1 MGGHYT
7 GLHEWQITGL
17 REECGVFGVYL
28 SDCEADVSPM
38 IYYGLYALQHR
49 GQESAGIAVA
59 DGLRLRYFKDMG
71 LVSEVFDPKILSQLK
86 GYAGIGHVRYS
97 TTGSSY
103 VANAQPLVVRYKG
116 GDMALAHNGNLVNA
130 VSLRAELEAQGAVF
144 QTTSD
149 TEVIANLISRAEGD
163 DIKDVISQAM
173 RQINGSY
180 AVVILTADA
189 VIGVR
194 DPYGIRPLCLGK
206 LGDGYVLASE
216 SCALDAIGAE
226 FVRDIKPGEGIA
238 VSKNGVESF
247 KIMDSPKMALCS
259 FEFVY
264 LARTDSVIDGASVYR
279 ARINA
284 GRMLAMEHPVQADMV
299 IGVPDSGTTAAI
311 GYAQQSGIPFGE
323 GLIKNRYVGRTF
335 IQPEQKMREEGVKVK
350 LNALR
355 ETVKGKR
362 IVMVDD
368 SIVRGTTSRQIVDML
383 KDAGATEVHMRIS
396 SPPVQYPCYFGIDTP
411 SREHLIGATHSV
423 KEISEIIGVD
433 SLGYL
438 SLDGL
443 VRSIAE
449 TVGSDE
455 FDALSNPYCMAC
467 FDGRYP
473 MEVSC
478 ERQKAFSKGTRR

>member
-1 MGGHYT
+1 MT
-7 GLHEWQITGL
+7 GMH
-17 REECGVFGVYL
+17 EECGVFGVYRNDKVA
-28 SDCEADVSPM
+28 SASPM

-49 GQESAGIAVA
+49 GQESAGIAVTE
-59 DGLRLRYFKDMG
+59 GERLRYFKDMG
-71 LVSEVFDPKILSQLK
+71 LVSEVFDPKILEQLK

-103 VANAQPLVVRYKG
+103 VANAQPLVIRYRG

-130 VSLRAELEAQGAVF
+130 TEIRHQLEAQGSIF

-149 TEVIANLISRAEGD
+149 TEVIANLIARAGCD
-163 DIKDVISQAM
+163 DIKEAVTQALC
-173 RQINGSY
+173 QVKGSY
-180 AVVILTADA
+180 AVVILTEGAL
-189 VIGVR
+189 VGIR

-206 LGDGYVLASE
+206 LDDGYVLASE
-216 SCALDAIGAE
+216 SCALDAVGARMI
-226 FVRDIKPGEGIA
+226 RDMEPGEGVVI
-238 VSKNGVESF
+238 NDDGLDF
-247 KIMDSPKMALCS
+247 FTIGDSGKKALCV

-264 LARTDSVIDGASVYR
+264 LARPDSVIDGASVYR
-279 ARINA
+279 VRINA

-299 IGVPDSGTTAAI
+299 IGVPDSGTTAAV
-311 GYAQQSGIPFGE
+311 GYAQQSGIPFGD

-368 SIVRGTTSRQIVDML
+368 SIVRGTTSSQIVEML
-383 KDAGATEVHMRIS
+383 REAGAVEVHMRVS

-411 SREHLIGATHSV
+411 SRDNLIGAMHTV
-423 KEISEIIGVD
+423 KEIGDMIGVD

-438 SLDGL
+438 SVDGL
-443 VRSIAE
+443 VRSVAE
-449 TVGSDE
+449 AVGRYEFSASDC
-455 FDALSNPYCMAC
+455 PYCLAC
-467 FDGRYP
+467 FDGHYP
-473 MEVSC
+473 VDVPEQG
-478 ERQKAFSKGTRR
+478 QKYLFENAGGRR

>member
-1 MGGHYT
+1 
-7 GLHEWQITGL
+7 
-17 REECGVFGVYL
+17 
-28 SDCEADVSPM
+28 
-38 IYYGLYALQHR
+38 
-49 GQESAGIAVA
+49 
-59 DGLRLRYFKDMG
+59 
-71 LVSEVFDPKILSQLK
+71 
-86 GYAGIGHVRYS
+86 
-97 TTGSSY
+97 
-103 VANAQPLVVRYKG
+103 
-116 GDMALAHNGNLVNA
+116 
-130 VSLRAELEAQGAVF
+130 
-144 QTTSD
+144 
-149 TEVIANLISRAEGD
+149 
-163 DIKDVISQAM
+163 
-173 RQINGSY
+173 
-180 AVVILTADA
+180 
-189 VIGVR
+189 
-194 DPYGIRPLCLGK
+194 
-206 LGDGYVLASE
+206 
-216 SCALDAIGAE
+216 
-226 FVRDIKPGEGIA
+226 
-238 VSKNGVESF
+238 
-247 KIMDSPKMALCS
+247 
-259 FEFVY
+259 
-264 LARTDSVIDGASVYR
+264 
-279 ARINA
+279 
-284 GRMLAMEHPVQADMV
+284 MLAMEHPVQADMV

>member
-1 MGGHYT
+1 MS
-7 GLHEWQITGL
+7 GL
-17 REECGVFGVYL
+17 RDECGVFGIYL
-28 SDCEADVSPM
+28 SDRGREVSRI

-49 GQESAGIAVA
+49 GQESAGIASS
-59 DGLRLRYFKDMG
+59 DGARLRYFKDMG
-71 LVSEVFDPKILSQLK
+71 LVSEVFDSKILTQLK

-116 GDMALAHNGNLVNA
+116 GEIALAHNGNLINA
-130 VSLRAELEAQGAVF
+130 SALRDQLEMQGAVF

-149 TEVIANLISRAEGD
+149 TEVIANLIARAEKN
-163 DIKDVISQAM
+163 DIEDAM
-173 RQINGSY
+173 AWALSNIKGSY
-180 AVVILTADA
+180 AVVMLTPDS

-194 DPYGIRPLCLGK
+194 DPYGIRPLCLGQ
-206 LGDGYVLASE
+206 LEGGYVLASE

-226 FVRDIKPGEGIA
+226 FIRDIEPGEGVTINN
-238 VSKNGVESF
+238 NGVQSF
-247 KIMDSPKMALCS
+247 TIAKSPKKALCS

-284 GRMLAMEHPVQADMV
+284 GRLLAMEHPVQADMV

-335 IQPEQKMREEGVKVK
+335 IQPEQRKREEGVKVK

-362 IVMVDD
+362 IVMIDD

-383 KDAGATEVHMRIS
+383 RDAGASEVHMRIS

-411 SREHLIGATHSV
+411 SREHLIGATHTV
-423 KEISEIIGVD
+423 KEISEIIGAD
-433 SLGYL
+433 SLAYL

-449 TVGSDE
+449 TTNNDE
-455 FDALSNPYCMAC
+455 FDAASNPYCLAC
-467 FDGRYP
+467 FNGCYP
-473 MEVSC
+473 MDVS
-478 ERQKAFSKGTRR
+478 F